1 MAPKTSKKEDWE
13 TLNTDADARLPAA
26 HSIAFLVN
34 SVLLAGAPAYLFA
47 TIFDLSPEDNMP
59 VYGGAGAVTVIVVFM
74 ALQSRAKGIRTKLLR
89 SRGVELES
97 TSALKLKDAGDERV
111 KAKLKEA
118 DKQRSNINA
127 EALSL
132 SMAHTNALFL
142 FVAVLFS
149 FWIMRASSAPVN
161 LFASSVA
168 ASVAAFLIG

>member
-26 HSIAFLVN
+26 HSLIFLVN
-34 SVLLAGAPAYLFA
+34 SALLAAAPAYLFTA
-47 TIFDLSPEDNMP
+47 IFDLSPEDNMP
-59 VYGGAGAVTVIVVFM
+59 VYGGVGAVTVAVVFL
-74 ALQSRAKGIRTKLLR
+74 ALQTRAKGIRTKLLR

-118 DKQRSNINA
+118 DKQRSLINA

-132 SMAHTNALFL
+132 SLAHTNALFL
-142 FVAVLFS
+142 FVAVLFA
-149 FWIMRASSAPVN
+149 FWIMRASTAPVN
-161 LFASSVA
+161 LAVSSVTA
-168 ASVAAFLIG
+168 AAAAYLIR